1 MRSLVWLSKWCSRL
15 PGPELAF
22 LSCYSSTQSR
32 AFSAIGSCINAFAT
46 SGQSWP
52 SSAFICYGSC
62 SGCSSSC
69 LIRLGSRLSAP
80 RIPTPS
86 TMTGAEIRSS
96 KKQRPKSRTI
106 AIVLLRNRGDGFR
119 KSREPAPKEAA
130 RAFAS
135 IQGEL
140 WARFVLSLDHDRHF
154 SPNFQS
160 ERSDRFK
167 LPLVGLAAL
176 SPGCISTRPTGASQS
191 KAITVSIS
199 PRIVS
204 HLFSLDSIG
213 IDNLLA
219 ADSTFHD

>member
-1 MRSLVWLSKWCSRL
+1 
-15 PGPELAF
+15 
-22 LSCYSSTQSR
+22 
-32 AFSAIGSCINAFAT
+32 
-46 SGQSWP
+46 
-52 SSAFICYGSC
+52 
-62 SGCSSSC
+62 
-69 LIRLGSRLSAP
+69 
-80 RIPTPS
+80 
-86 TMTGAEIRSS
+86 MTGAEISS
-96 KKQRPKSRTI
+96 SRKQRPKSRTI
-106 AIVLLRNRGDGFR
+106 AIAYYFETGPIVSE
-119 KSREPAPKEAA
+119 KSREPAPEEAA

-135 IQGEL
+135 IRGEF

-219 ADSTFHD
+219 ADRNSHN